1 MKLKELIEKID
12 DKKVV
17 FIDGKSY
24 DENLSEDI
32 LEKEVIKIN
41 IETKK
46 TSENDLES
54 LGYSFEAGV

>member
-1 MKLKELIEKID
+1 MKLKELIKKID
-12 DKKVV
+12 DKKVI

-24 DENLSEDI
+24 NENLSEDL

-46 TSENDLES
+46 TSGNDLES
-54 LGYSFEAGV
+54 LGYSFEVGV